1 MKRTILACAV
11 MALSGMAW
19 AAEAL
24 PENGLKA
31 EMEGR
36 WEDAASV
43 YEKVLNG
50 LPGRVDLWERLG
62 DIRARLNQ
70 HNLAVKALEEAA
82 SLSPGNAV
90 LWLKLSRARAVAG
103 DGKGAFE
110 AAGLA
115 LEQDPD
121 NLEALRARA
130 ELATWVD
137 DRKAAAEAHRK
148 ILAKLPDDAASRLG
162 LARLSAW
169 SGQTDEAVS
178 DYKAYLAQKPEDKA
192 AWMELVKTEGWRGNY
207 PDALDEL
214 EQYRQRFGEDRP
226 YHEQQARALAWQ
238 GKTTPAIEIASRLLV
253 ETPEDVDALSTRAIA
268 LQGGNRSREAL
279 AELETI
285 RKIRP
290 DAKETADLSR
300 YLLTPQRSSV
310 TAAIDYS
317 KDSDE
322 VRILRTRFEG
332 EYVLDPETRLQAG
345 VERLGLSAHTES
357 GLENRDGSANAD
369 YRNLWVGASHR
380 FSSMLAADARV
391 GLGNADADGRFPIYR
406 VGLDIRPHD
415 DWWFR
420 PEIERDLFAVSPRAS
435 SNGIKHETLRFFARW
450 SPGTRYVID
459 GMASQGS
466 FSDGNRRWEVQLAP
480 RRAMWRT
487 QSWNIDLGLSGRWFG
502 FREDLPNGYYDP
514 QRYQRYAVTGFGYWK
529 IDDNNGLSLA
539 LSAGIHKD
547 STMDSYKFSSDLVV
561 EGFFGIFSDWYL
573 RAYASLL
580 SNVRQGSGA
589 YRGSYIGAA
598 LTRRF

>member
-19 AAEAL
+19 AAETL

-36 WEDAASV
+36 WEDAARV
-43 YEKVLNG
+43 YETVLNG
-50 LPGRVDLWERLG
+50 QPGRIDLWERLG
-62 DIRARLNQ
+62 DIRSRLNQ
-70 HNLAVKALEEAA
+70 NNLAVRAFEEAA
-82 SLSPGNAV
+82 SLSPENAR

-103 DGKGAFE
+103 DGKGAFD
-110 AAGLA
+110 AAGVV

-137 DRKAAAEAHRK
+137 ERKAAEDAYRK
-148 ILAKLPDDAASRLG
+148 ILAKEPGNPNASLG

-169 SGQTDEAVS
+169 SGETDEAVA
-178 DYKAYLAQKPEDKA
+178 DYKTYLAQKPEDKV
-192 AWMELVKTEGWRGNY
+192 AWIELIKAEGWRGNY

-226 YHEQQARALAWQ
+226 YREQQARALAWQ
-238 GKTTPAIEIASRLLV
+238 GKTSPAIEIANGLLV
-253 ETPEDVDALSTRAIA
+253 EAPEDVDTLTTRAIA
-268 LQGGNRSREAL
+268 LHGGNRSREAL
-279 AELETI
+279 ADLETI
-285 RKIRP
+285 RRIRP
-290 DAKETADLSR
+290 EAKETADLSR

-310 TAAIDYS
+310 TASIDYS

-322 VRILRTRFEG
+322 VRILRTRLEG
-332 EYVLDPETRLQAG
+332 EYVFDPETRLQAG

-369 YRNLWVGASHR
+369 YRNIWVGASHR
-380 FSSMLAADARV
+380 FSPILALDARV

-406 VGLDIRPHD
+406 VGLDIRPSD
-415 DWWFR
+415 DWWLR
-420 PEIERDLFAVSPRAS
+420 PEIERNLFAVSPRS
-435 SNGIKHETLRFFARW
+435 SSQEIKHETARLFARW

-459 GMASQGS
+459 GMVSSGV

-487 QSWNIDLGLSGRWFG
+487 QSWNVDLGLSGRWFG
-502 FREDLPNGYYDP
+502 FREDKPNGYYDP
-514 QRYQRYAVTGFGYWK
+514 WRYQRYAVTGFGYWK
-529 IDDNNGLSLA
+529 INDNNGLSLA

-547 STMDSYKFSSDLVV
+547 NTMESYKFSTDLVA

-573 RAYASLL
+573 RVYASLL
-580 SNVRQGSGA
+580 SNVREGSGA
-589 YRGSYIGAA
+589 YRGSYAGMA

>member
-19 AAEAL
+19 AAETL

-36 WEDAASV
+36 WEDAARV
-43 YEKVLNG
+43 YETVLNG
-50 LPGRVDLWERLG
+50 QPGRIDLWERLG
-62 DIRARLNQ
+62 DIRSRLNQ
-70 HNLAVKALEEAA
+70 NNLAVRAFEEAA
-82 SLSPGNAV
+82 SLSPENAR

-103 DGKGAFE
+103 DGKGAFD
-110 AAGLA
+110 AAGVV

-137 DRKAAAEAHRK
+137 ERKAAEDAYRK
-148 ILAKLPDDAASRLG
+148 ILAKEPGNPNASLG

-169 SGQTDEAVS
+169 SGETDEAVA
-178 DYKAYLAQKPEDKA
+178 DYKTYLAQNPEDKV
-192 AWMELVKTEGWRGNY
+192 AWIELIKAEGWRGNY

-226 YHEQQARALAWQ
+226 YREQQARALAWQ
-238 GKTTPAIEIASRLLV
+238 GKTAPAIEIANGLLV
-253 ETPEDVDALSTRAIA
+253 EAPEDVDALTTRAIA
-268 LQGGNRSREAL
+268 LHGGNRSREAL
-279 AELETI
+279 ADLETI
-285 RKIRP
+285 RRLRP
-290 DAKETADLSR
+290 EAKETADLSR

-310 TAAIDYS
+310 TASIDYS

-322 VRILRTRFEG
+322 VRILRTRLEG
-332 EYVLDPETRLQAG
+332 EYVFDPETRLQAG

-369 YRNLWVGASHR
+369 YRNIWVGASHR
-380 FSSMLAADARV
+380 FSPILALDARV

-406 VGLDIRPHD
+406 VGLDIRPSD
-415 DWWFR
+415 DWWLR
-420 PEIERDLFAVSPRAS
+420 PEIERNLFAVSPRS
-435 SNGIKHETLRFFARW
+435 SSLEIKHETARLFARW

-459 GMASQGS
+459 GMVSSGV

-487 QSWNIDLGLSGRWFG
+487 QSWNVDLGLSGRWFG
-502 FREDLPNGYYDP
+502 FREDKPNGYYDP
-514 QRYQRYAVTGFGYWK
+514 WRYQRYAVTGFGYWK
-529 IDDNNGLSLA
+529 INDNNGLSLA

-547 STMDSYKFSSDLVV
+547 NTMESYKFSTDLVA

-573 RAYASLL
+573 RVYASLL
-580 SNVRQGSGA
+580 SNVREGSGA
-589 YRGSYIGAA
+589 YRGSYAGMA